1 MTLSNRGSISG
12 GGGGSGEYTLHAAAG
27 TGGVGILNSG
37 TIGALTNKGTIAG
50 GVGGSA
56 GGYAGNGGEGIANY
70 GTIKTLTNKG
80 SMKGGAGGSGG
91 QYCPIYIS
99 AAGTAARESPTL
111 GP

>member
-1 MTLSNRGSISG
+1 M
-12 GGGGSGEYTLHAAAG
+12 YAAAG

-50 GVGGSA
+50 GVGGSG
-56 GGYAGNGGEGIANY
+56 GGYGGNGGEGIANY

-80 SMKGGAGGSGG
+80 SIRGGAGGSAGVNAHI
-91 QYCPIYIS
+91 QS